1 MPSCAHYCQCA
12 IVVLAY
18 AFSDPLLCR
27 LQLLI
32 TAQQQGCLAVLSSLA
47 FATEAESQ
55 GRDAITALLYGL
67 ILQSKP
73 RQCAHPT
80 LTPAAEGKSIHFLLI
95 TLGIFFLSLKS
106 ICHFDFLEC
115 LIVLFVLW

>member
-1 MPSCAHYCQCA
+1 M
-12 IVVLAY
+12 VLAY

-32 TAQQQGCLAVLSSLA
+32 TAQQQGCLTVLSSLA

-55 GRDAITALLYGL
+55 GRDAVTALLYGL

-95 TLGIFFLSLKS
+95 ITLGIFFLSLKN